1 MSESMCRV
9 EKIAARL
16 QTVALS
22 AAVFFALWGTALVAV
37 FVTDSSPHPHQ
48 YSYSLTG
55 ASVAAMLSVASLVL
69 SLFTLCRAAEKNL
82 QALTWQAQDSSPAR
96 EGAGEA
102 SMRIRSVVLHER
114 LDIDPPHVCSQYA
127 VACTCWSLC
136 GAGPKTDGVAQPEG
150 AAMSIVHRSG
160 KNDCP
165 LRFAA
170 DAARQTRAGS
180 ENEER

>member
-1 MSESMCRV
+1 MCRM

-37 FVTDSSPHPHQ
+37 FVTDSSPQPHQ

-82 QALTWQAQDSSPAR
+82 QVLTRRGQDSSP
-96 EGAGEA
+96 EHQGAGEA
-102 SMRIRSVVLHER
+102 SMRIRSVVLNER
-114 LDIDPPHVCSQYA
+114 LDIDPPHLCSQYA

-136 GAGPKTDGVAQPEG
+136 GAGPEKDGVARPAD
-150 AAMSIVHRSG
+150 AAMPIVHRSG
-160 KNDCP
+160 RNDCP

-170 DAARQTRAGS
+170 AATRQARADS
-180 ENEER
+180 ENGER

>member
-1 MSESMCRV
+1 MSESMCRM

-37 FVTDSSPHPHQ
+37 FVTDSSPHQ

-82 QALTWQAQDSSPAR
+82 QVLTRRAQDSSPER
-96 EGAGEA
+96 QGAGEA
-102 SMRIRSVVLHER
+102 SMLRSVVLNER
-114 LDIDPPHVCSQYA
+114 LDIDPPHLCSQYA

-136 GAGPKTDGVAQPEG
+136 GAGPEKDGVARPAD
-150 AAMSIVHRSG
+150 AAMPIVHRSG

-170 DAARQTRAGS
+170 AAARQARAGS
-180 ENEER
+180 ENGER